1 MICNILHKM
10 KPVDRRDTPR
20 GIRSSSDASWDYFS
34 KAEWIPR
41 YNSDGNTATEMR
53 ELETS
58 LQIHIRICQVH
69 DERPHAEI
77 LSDERK
83 ADDSSFSNKYAHK
96 KTKYCAL
103 CLTMQKFAYLKVDIR
118 GTKVIE
124 YSHPKKQKRKR

>member
-1 MICNILHKM
+1 M
-10 KPVDRRDTPR
+10 KPADRRDTPR
-20 GIRSSSDASWDYFS
+20 GIRSSSDAPWDYFS
-34 KAEWIPR
+34 KAEWIPH

-58 LQIHIRICQVH
+58 LQIHIRICHVH
-69 DERPHAEI
+69 DDRLHAEI
-77 LSDERK
+77 LPDEGK
-83 ADDSSFSNKYAHK
+83 AVESRILNKYAHK

-124 YSHPKKQKRKR
+124 YFDPEKI